1 MKKII
6 VLLLSAIIIN
16 ARFEDCVNKKQGN
29 YIFTIRPDG
38 CYYDLRY
45 GVILRLS
52 YCQISNLMQGKK
64 TYWEVISIT
73 YDCKKMVSPYRLEG
87 LLIDRVVYIYGEF
100 NFDYDKL
107 LFKINL

>member
-1 MKKII
+1 
-6 VLLLSAIIIN
+6 
-16 ARFEDCVNKKQGN
+16 
-29 YIFTIRPDG
+29 
-38 CYYDLRY
+38 
-45 GVILRLS
+45 
-52 YCQISNLMQGKK
+52 MQGKK